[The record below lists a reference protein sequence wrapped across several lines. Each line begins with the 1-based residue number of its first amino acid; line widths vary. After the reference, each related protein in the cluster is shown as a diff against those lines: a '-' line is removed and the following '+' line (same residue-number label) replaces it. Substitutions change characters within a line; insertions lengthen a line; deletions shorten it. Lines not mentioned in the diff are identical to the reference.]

1 MLYIKKKHLVITKSA
16 WREMD
21 HLGMS
26 VQRLITALKDG
37 ERKLESRRTGKW
49 LVQDRYAGK
58 FILIRYAEL
67 ADKIVVI
74 NIGQTTRKVV

>member
-1 MLYIKKKHLVITKSA
+1 MFYTKRKRLVITKSA
-16 WREMD
+16 RYEMD

-26 VQRLITALKDG
+26 VQRLVAAIEEG
-37 ERKLESRRTGKW
+37 ERKLESRRAGKW
-49 LVQDRYAGK
+49 LVQDKFAGK
-58 FILIRYAEL
+58 FVLIRYAEL